1 MDDINMAIG
10 KIEQGIFDLIR
21 VSGPGNEGLIHRSEI
36 LQSVQTLIKTILLFT
51 QRRLTGKLN
60 ASPEIVIQKAFD
72 KFACE
77 IRGATK

>member
-1 MDDINMAIG
+1 MDAVNIAVG

-21 VSGPGNEGLIHRSEI
+21 TSGSNNVSLIHRAEI
-36 LQSVQTLIKTILLFT
+36 LQSLQTLLKTILLFT